1 MRQLLICR
9 RTFIALVSIAALV
22 AVGLVNHMDVSYAI
36 SVVAVGLAASNAT
49 QESLRHKFEALATQP
64 KE

>member
-22 AVGLVNHMDVSYAI
+22 AVSITGHYDVSYAI
-36 SVVAVGLAASNAT
+36 ASVAIGLAGANSV
-49 QESLRHKFEALATQP
+49 QESLRHKYEALATQP